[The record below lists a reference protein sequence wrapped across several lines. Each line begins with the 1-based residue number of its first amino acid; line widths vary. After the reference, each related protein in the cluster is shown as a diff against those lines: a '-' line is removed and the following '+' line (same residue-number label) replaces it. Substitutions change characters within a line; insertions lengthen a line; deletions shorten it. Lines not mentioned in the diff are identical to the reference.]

1 MSSNF
6 KVVQEVDV
14 NGKKITKFR
23 STQTGLSVVHVDNEG
38 PIVNGY
44 FTLATESFDDDG
56 CPHTLEHLVFLG
68 SELYPY
74 KGVLDGLAN
83 RALANGTN
91 AWTDVDHTAYTIA
104 TAGSE
109 GFLNIMPI
117 YIDHILYPTMTEA
130 AYYTEVHNING
141 DGEDAGVVYCEM
153 QGRENDASSLMDICR
168 QRTMYPEES
177 GYRYETGGLMSCLRS
192 LKAEKI
198 RQYHRDYYR
207 PDNLCL
213 IVSGSLDQ
221 KKLLEALG
229 PVEER
234 IISKGPLPPMKRP
247 WVSSPQAPTLSE
259 TTKATVTFP
268 SEDEDMGEVAINWF
282 GPPITDFLTFQA
294 LDIIETYL
302 TDSAVAILKK
312 EMVEIEDPYCT
323 SVDFQTSQRIRV
335 EIRLGFD
342 SVPTEKLEEIE
353 PKLFSILE
361 KIAQDGFDMDRISS
375 VIKREK
381 LKLLNRLETDHMT
394 LVWPCMIHFLYG
406 KEDDSDLAGFAND
419 LDNLDTV
426 AEFNNATW
434 VKYLKEYFID
444 SKRATIIGKPST
456 AHAERLAADEAKRIE
471 EQRARLGEEKLNE
484 LEKELQKHRAQNDI
498 PVPAEIFDNFPIPN
512 VNGIEM
518 IEVRTGRSQPDS
530 KFNNE
535 IQKYL
540 DNDPAKI
547 PYFIEFDHIKSEF
560 VKFTLYLTS
569 TELPARL
576 RPYLDIY
583 FDSFFSLPLVDPIT
597 GNETHYETVVKM
609 LDNDTISRG
618 CGTGVSGGFRQL
630 ALVELKTSRDKYSEG
645 ISWLQKMTWNTR
657 FDADRLKVIAT
668 NLLNDIPQQ
677 KRDGPRMSKHCMD
690 YVIYDHE
697 KSNLAALNVLTQAKF
712 LPEVIK
718 KLEQDP
724 GSVIKDLTELRE
736 ILTHPAN
743 IHIQVQGNILKQD
756 QPKTAWANN
765 FGLKNASTALAP
777 IPLSSRVWSEAGKA
791 PGNKGFVVNMP
802 SIESSFA
809 FHVAHGPTDF
819 LDPDYS
825 ALLVL
830 SECLDTLEGPFWKQ
844 LRGSGAVYGANLQ
857 VDVEAGK
864 SNNLKLRYMRDDSFL
879 SFSIYR
885 SPDAF
890 RAYNLAFQ
898 IVNDYATGK
907 TKFTKQELEGA
918 KASIVYRIVSKEEN
932 ISGAARESFVN
943 QVLKKVSANYNK
955 EFLQR
960 VQAVTPEQ
968 IQNVMDKY
976 MSKVFQPDTSI
987 VVVTSAS
994 TKVKDISEGFKK
1006 IGFQLETKNID
1017 DI

>member
-1 MSSNF
+1 MASNF

-14 NGKKITKFR
+14 NGHKITKFR
-23 STQTGLSVVHVDNEG
+23 SNKTGLSVVHVDNEG

-56 CPHTLEHLVFLG
+56 CPHTLEHFVFLG

-130 AYYTEVHNING
+130 AYYTEIHNVNG
-141 DGEDAGVVYCEM
+141 DGENAGVVYCEM
-153 QGRENDASSLMDICR
+153 QGRENSASSIMDLRR
-168 QRTMYPEES
+168 QRTMYPENS

-213 IVSGSLDQ
+213 IISGRVDHQ
-221 KKLLEALG
+221 KLLDALD

-247 WVSSPQAPTLSE
+247 WVDSPQAPLMSK

-302 TDSAVAILKK
+302 TDSAVAILRK

-323 SVDFQTSQRIRV
+323 SIDFRTSQRIRV
-335 EIRLGFD
+335 EIQLSFD
-342 SVPTEKLEEIE
+342 SVPTEKLEEVE
-353 PKLFSILE
+353 PKFFSIIE
-361 KIAQDGFDMDRISS
+361 KIAQEGFDMERIAA

-381 LKLLNRLETDHMT
+381 LKLLDRLETDHMT
-394 LVWPCMIHFLYG
+394 LAWPCLIHFLYG
-406 KEDDSDLAGFAND
+406 KEDDSDLADFTND
-419 LDNLDTV
+419 LDNLDAV
-426 AEFNNATW
+426 AKFDNATW
-434 VKYLKEYFID
+434 IKYLREYYID
-444 SKRATIIGKPST
+444 SKRATIIGKPSA
-456 AHAERLAADEAKRIE
+456 AHAAKLAEDEAKRIE
-471 EQRARLGEEKLNE
+471 EQREQLGPEKLKE
-484 LEKELQKHRAQNDI
+484 LEEELQKHRAQNDI
-498 PVPAEIFDNFPIPN
+498 PVPAEIFDNFPIPSAK
-512 VNGIEM
+512 GIEM
-518 IEVRTGRSQPDS
+518 IEVLTGRSQPS
-530 KFNNE
+530 SNFNNE
-535 IQKYL
+535 IQKHL
-540 DNDPAKI
+540 DNDASKI

-560 VKFTLYLTS
+560 VELTLFFTS
-569 TELPARL
+569 TELPPRL

-583 FDSFFSLPLVDPIT
+583 FESFYSLPLVDPAT
-597 GNETHYETVVKM
+597 GKETHFEDVVRM
-609 LDNDTISRG
+609 LDNDTVSRG
-618 CGTGVSGGFRQL
+618 CGAGVSNAFRQL
-630 ALVELKTSRDKYSEG
+630 ALVVLKTERAKYSEG
-645 ISWLQKMTWNTR
+645 IAWLNKMTWNTR

-668 NLLNDIPQQ
+668 KLLNDIPGQ
-677 KRDGPRMSKHCMD
+677 KRDGARMSRACMD
-690 YVIYDHE
+690 VIAYDHDN
-697 KSNLAALNVLTQAKF
+697 SNTAALNVLEQAKF
-712 LPEVIK
+712 LPDVIK
-718 KLEQDP
+718 QLEQEP
-724 GSVIKDLTELRE
+724 EAVIKAMIELRE

-743 IHIQVQGNILKQD
+743 IHIQVQGNILNQNE
-756 QPKTAWANN
+756 PKTAWAKN
-765 FGLKNASTALAP
+765 FGLKNAATTLAP
-777 IPLSSRVWSEAGKA
+777 IPFSSQVWSEAGKA
-791 PGNKGFVVNMP
+791 PGMKGYVVNMP

-809 FHVAHGPTDF
+809 SHVARGPTEF
-819 LDPDYS
+819 LDPDYP

-830 SECLDTLEGPFWKQ
+830 SEC
-844 LRGSGAVYGANLQ
+844 
-857 VDVEAGK
+857 
-864 SNNLKLRYMRDDSFL
+864 FL
-879 SFSIYR
+879 SFTIYR
-885 SPDAF
+885 SPDAL
-890 RAYNLAFQ
+890 RAYNLAKK
-898 IVNDYATGK
+898 IVDDYASGK
-907 TKFTKQELEGA
+907 SKFTKQELEGA
-918 KASIVYRIVSKEEN
+918 KASIVYRIVRKEET
-932 ISGAARESFVN
+932 ISSAATESFVN

-955 EFLQR
+955 EFLER
-960 VQAVTPEQ
+960 VQSVTPGQ
-968 IQNVMDKY
+968 MQHAMDKY
-976 MSKVFQPDTSI
+976 LSKVFQPETSL
-987 VVVTSAS
+987 VVVTSAT
-994 TKVKDISEGFKK
+994 TKVKDISEGFKS

>member
-6 KVVQEVDV
+6 KIVQEVNV
-14 NGKKITKFR
+14 NGHQITKFR
-23 STQTGLSVVHVDNEG
+23 SSQTGLSIVHVDNEG

-141 DGEDAGVVYCEM
+141 DGENAGVVYSEM
-153 QGRENDASSLMDICR
+153 QGRENNASSIMDLRR
-168 QRTMYPEES
+168 QRIMYPESS
-177 GYRYETGGLMSCLRS
+177 GYRYETGGLMSNLRL

-213 IVSGSLDQ
+213 IISGRIEH
-221 KKLLEALG
+221 KKLLDALA

-234 IISKGPLPPMKRP
+234 IISKGPLLAMKRP
-247 WVSSPQAPTLSE
+247 WVDSPQAPLMSE
-259 TTKATVTFP
+259 TTKVIVTFP

-294 LDIIETYL
+294 LDILETYL
-302 TDSAVAILKK
+302 TDSAVAILRK

-323 SVDFQTSQRIRV
+323 SVDFETQQRIRV
-335 EIRLGFD
+335 EIRLAFD
-342 SVPTEKLEEIE
+342 SVPTEKLEEVE
-353 PKLFSILE
+353 PKFFSILE
-361 KIAQDGFDMDRISS
+361 KIAQDGFDMDRMGA

-381 LKLLNRLETDHMT
+381 LKLLDRLETDHMT
-394 LVWPCMIHFLYG
+394 LAWPCLVHFLYG
-406 KEDDSDLAGFAND
+406 KEDDSDLAGFTND
-419 LDNLDTV
+419 LDNLDAV
-426 AEFNNATW
+426 AKFDNATW
-434 VKYLKEYFID
+434 VKYLREYFID
-444 SKRATIIGKPST
+444 SKRVTIIGKPS
-456 AHAERLAADEAKRIE
+456 AEHAQKLAADEAKRVE
-471 EQRARLGEEKLNE
+471 EQRKRLGEKKLKE
-484 LEKELQKHRAQNDI
+484 LEEELQKHRAQNDI
-498 PVPAEIFDNFPIPN
+498 PVPAEIFDNFPIPD
-512 VNGIEM
+512 VKSIEM
-518 IEVRTGRSQPDS
+518 IEVLTGRGQPEL

-535 IQKYL
+535 IQTHL

-560 VKFTLYLTS
+560 VEFTLFFTS
-569 TELPARL
+569 TELPPKL

-583 FDSFFSLPLVDPIT
+583 FESFFSLPLVDPTT
-597 GNETHYETVVKM
+597 GKETHFEQVVKL
-609 LDNDTISRG
+609 LDNDTVSKG
-618 CGTGVSGGFRQL
+618 CGVGVNQLFREL
-630 ALVELKTSRDKYSEG
+630 ALVVLKTERTKYNEG
-645 ISWLQKMTWNTR
+645 ISWLQRMTWHTR

-668 NLLNDIPQQ
+668 KLLNDIPGQ
-677 KRDGPRMSKHCMD
+677 KRDGSSMSRACMD
-690 YVIYDHE
+690 VIAYDHE
-697 KSNLAALNVLTQAKF
+697 KSNVAALNVLKQAKF

-718 KLEQDP
+718 QLEQEP
-724 GSVIKDLTELRE
+724 ETVIKALKELRE

-743 IHIQVQGNILKQD
+743 IHIQVQGNILKQTE
-756 QPKTAWANN
+756 PKTAWLKH
-765 FGLKNASTALAP
+765 FGLKNESPTAMAP
-777 IPLSSRVWSEAGKA
+777 IPFSSQVWSAAGQN
-791 PGNKGFVVNMP
+791 PGNKGYVVNMP

-809 FHVAHGPTDF
+809 KHITRGPTDF
-819 LDPDYS
+819 LDPDYA

-844 LRGSGAVYGANLQ
+844 LRGSGAVYGANLR
-857 VDVEAGK
+857 VDVESG
-864 SNNLKLRYMRDDSFL
+864 FL
-879 SFSIYR
+879 SFTIYR
-885 SPDAF
+885 SPDAL
-890 RAYNLAFQ
+890 RAYNLAFK
-898 IVNDYATGK
+898 IVDDYASGK
-907 TKFTKQELEGA
+907 SKFTKQELEGA
-918 KASIVYRIVSKEEN
+918 KASIVYRIVRKEET
-932 ISGAARESFVN
+932 ISGAATEAFVN
-943 QVLKKVSANYNK
+943 QVLKKVSAHYNK
-955 EFLQR
+955 EFLER

-968 IQNVMDKY
+968 LQHAMDKY
-976 MSKVFQPDTSI
+976 LRKVFQADTSI

-1006 IGFQLETKNID
+1006 LGFQLETKNID